1 MGVGK
6 VPGQTEGNHDNLE
19 SGNHQA
25 PSQLKP

>member
-6 VPGQTEGNHDNLE
+6 VPGQTEGNHDNLA

-25 PSQLKP
+25 PSHWKP